1 MLISLALHVDCIL
14 DNYTGYPKQAQEVQE
29 KEEGEEEGGEG
40 GTVGVMII
48 RLMLNASLINTIPE
62 NGKFLFILYG
72 SKSSR
77 ARQSEGA
84 RVRGRQ
90 MMWHLYLCMSRR
102 S

>member
-1 MLISLALHVDCIL
+1 MSIVSLTITQGAPNKLKK
-14 DNYTGYPKQAQEVQE
+14 YKKKE
-29 KEEGEEEGGEG
+29 KKKKGGEG
-40 GTVGVMII
+40 GAVGVMII